1 MGNPNRSERREDVP
15 PARCLLANEDVLH
28 GGTTDIILLRWGPQR
43 HQVTKKVS
51 LCLRVFVAKNRM
63 HFRPIMK
70 HFFRATCVLA
80 ICLISACGGTEEV
93 DEPTVKRARLETVG
107 ATEAYVPMLEGPLR
121 ILSATPSGSMQ
132 GMADDQRVAVTFSQ
146 PMVPLGETTTPEG
159 ALTVEADVHPTS
171 RSIPGTLRWEG
182 TQTLVFQP
190 ETPLPLAT
198 TFSARLE
205 GGLEALSGDRLDSA
219 YVWTFETPRPTI
231 TTSEPARGAPFVD
244 PEQPLR
250 LSFDQPIDTSVATAM
265 VRLRTSEAEE
275 QVPADVRAQ
284 GDSALVITPAEPL
297 AKGTG
302 YEVVV
307 AAGLPSAAGP
317 LGMAEE
323 TVVPFRT
330 YPALRLESIT
340 QHYIAPGQPINP
352 ARGFTMNFATP
363 VRFGDLREAL
373 SFEPAIELPPG
384 IEARDASVGTSH
396 VLPVEMA
403 PETRYTVSV
412 RGLTDTFGQTLEEGQ
427 VLFRTKAYEPSLKM
441 KEGLLVMEATEQAAI
456 PLHATNIDSVGIS
469 LRRLSEDEVVPGVVA
484 YGNRYFSES
493 ESTATALTIPAG
505 RTVPLRLT
513 RNRTATAPL
522 RLDSLLQG
530 ETGTVGVQVVRRR
543 SDDTQQTLT
552 ALAQITRLGL
562 TAKFSP
568 HQNLVFVTDLETAQP
583 VEGAAVTVRDA
594 ANRVL
599 WQGETDGEGRATT
612 PGWGA
617 LGLQQPDP
625 WSSPTQYVTVEKD
638 GDLAFTSSQYNDG
651 LEPHR
656 FDVQYDWNP
665 EPRTFAGSVFT
676 DRGLYKAGETVHLKA
691 ILRQKTDSDWTSVTD
706 SVQVQVQSPRDQ
718 VVFEGHF
725 EPSDL
730 GTFHFDWDAPETAD
744 QGVYSVRIGLASD
757 TTFAERASY
766 EQGDLAQGSFR
777 VDAFRRATFAV
788 TARTSAESYVAGD
801 FFEGSISG
809 RYLFGAAMQEQPVR
823 YTLRRSYGYYA
834 PPGYSGYR
842 FGGVGYSYEYGLNQ
856 TITQADTVLDA
867 DGTATIR
874 AQVPGNEAGMPTR
887 LVWSGS
893 VTDPARQEIADQAT
907 ATLHPGLF
915 YIGLKPTTSFLD
927 LGETQ
932 TMGVDVITVDPSGE
946 SMGTDVQVDVVRVQW
961 NSVREVGADG
971 RLRWRSERT
980 EEVVATRPVTTVE
993 GEASRLLV
1001 PITQGGSYRIRASA
1015 RDLRGNLIRS
1025 ETYFYATGTGYVAWQ
1040 RADDDRVELVA
1051 ERDRYAPGETARIL
1065 VQSPYEEATALITVE
1080 REGIL
1085 SSRVETLVGSAPQ
1098 IEIPLG
1104 EEHLPNVFVGVI
1116 LLNGRT
1122 PHQVRGR
1129 LSAPDSTGD
1138 AGAPGFKMGYASLT
1152 VDPGA
1157 RHLRVEV
1164 TPEKASYRPGEEV
1177 TVDLRL
1183 LDEDGDG
1190 VEGEIV
1196 FSAADA
1202 GVLDLLQ
1209 YALPD
1214 PFDVF
1219 YGPRPLGVLTSE
1231 TRANLIEQRSFGQKE
1246 EDLIGGGGGDDAGML
1261 REDFRPLA
1269 HWAPAI
1275 RTDGRGRA
1283 QVTFRFPE
1291 SLTTFRLMAAA
1302 LTGDHRFGQGQTD
1315 VLVTQP
1321 LVLQPAL
1328 PRFARLE
1335 DDFEAGV
1342 LVTNTTGESGEA
1354 TITAEGS
1361 GGLTLIGPAEQTVFL
1376 ADGATKE
1383 VRFRWSADSARTAY
1397 LQFRAQLG
1405 KERDAF
1411 ATTLDVQRPV
1421 TKEATATFA
1430 STDATAEEALRL
1442 PPDVV
1447 ADLGG
1452 LEVQLSSTALVG
1464 LDGAVEYLFD
1474 YPYGCLEQRTSRV
1487 RPLLVAGDVLE
1498 AFDLEALEGNRE
1510 AITEDWLGRLR
1521 EYWIGDGFSLWAGG
1535 RYRNPYV
1542 SAYVVLAIAEAEAA
1556 GYAVPND
1563 LTQQAVGALEQQV
1576 RRRSERPDYYTA
1588 DVWSDTRALMLYA
1601 LARHGRVLEGEIDAL
1616 AQQQSD
1622 LSVDGTSYLLRTIAL
1637 AGRPSLDVFK
1647 AELIQEL
1654 ERRVRVEAQSAY
1666 LTAGEEAGSG
1676 WIFRSD
1682 TRATAFGLTALI
1694 EAGAATD
1701 VQPIAQRM
1709 VRYLM
1714 QARQGGHWASTQENT
1729 AVVEAFHAYFE
1740 AFEEDEPDFTADV
1753 RVAGQEVL
1761 RSTFQ
1766 GRSLR
1771 VAKDR
1776 VAIAQLPQG
1785 ETVPIEI
1792 EKEGVGPVYY
1802 AVQLETYSTAPLEA
1816 ASKGLS
1822 VARTLQRLDDR
1833 GRPSGDV
1840 LTTGNGAITLEPGAL
1855 VRVTLRLSS
1864 PADRNY
1870 VVVDDALPAGLEAL
1884 NAAFETTDQEA
1895 LQNAD
1900 AGQDRW
1906 WGSFNHTEIRDRRVL
1921 LFADFLRA
1929 GEHTYTYVA
1938 RAMTPGLFV
1947 HPPAQAELMYEP
1959 STSGRTSTGTLVVE
1973 ETSTASR

>member
-1 MGNPNRSERREDVP
+1 M
-15 PARCLLANEDVLH
+15 
-28 GGTTDIILLRWGPQR
+28 GPQR
-43 HQVTKKVS
+43 HQVTKKDL
-51 LCLRVFVAKNRM
+51 LCLWVFVAKNQL
-63 HFRPIMK
+63 HLSLTMK
-70 HFFRATCVLA
+70 HFLRTTFVLA
-80 ICLISACGGTEEV
+80 LGLISACGGSEEV
-93 DEPTVKRARLETVG
+93 DEPTVKRVELEVQASETK
-107 ATEAYVPMLEGPLR
+107 AYVPMLEGPLR

-132 GMADDQRVAVTFSQ
+132 GLADDQRVAVTFSQ
-146 PMVPLGETTTPEG
+146 PMVPLGETGTPEA
-159 ALTVEADVHPTS
+159 ALTLTADVRPAPRPIS
-171 RSIPGTLRWEG
+171 GTLRWEG

-190 ETPLPLAT
+190 DVLLPLAT
-198 TFSARLE
+198 AFSARLE
-205 GGLEALSGDRLDSA
+205 GGLEALSGDRIDSA
-219 YVWTFETPRPTI
+219 YVWPFETPRPAI
-231 TTSEPARGAPFVD
+231 TTSEPARGASFAD
-244 PEQPLR
+244 PEGPLR
-250 LSFDQPIDTSVATAM
+250 LFFSQPLDTDKAISMA
-265 VRLRTSEAEE
+265 RLRTSEAKE
-275 QVPADVRAQ
+275 QILAVVRAE
-284 GDSALVITPAEPL
+284 GDSALVVTPAEPL

-302 YEVVV
+302 YEIV
-307 AAGLPSAAGP
+307 AEAGLPSALGP

-323 TVVPFRT
+323 VMIPFRT
-330 YPALRLESIT
+330 YPTLSLESVT
-340 QHYIAPGQPINP
+340 QHYSAPGQPINP
-352 ARGFTMNFATP
+352 ARGFTMHFTTP

-396 VLPVEMA
+396 VLPVEMD
-403 PETRYTVSV
+403 PETRYTATV
-412 RGLTDTFGQTLEEGQ
+412 RGLTDTFGQTLEAGQ
-427 VLFRTKAYEPSLKM
+427 VRFRTKAYEPSLRM
-441 KEGLLVMEATEQAAI
+441 KAGLLVMEATGQAAI
-456 PLHATNIDSVGIS
+456 PLHVTNIDSVQIS
-469 LRRLSEDEVVPGVVA
+469 LRRLSADEVVPGVVA
-484 YGNRYFSES
+484 YGNRYFSEN
-493 ESTATALTIPAG
+493 ESTATALPIPAG
-505 RTVPLRLT
+505 RTVPLHLA
-513 RNRTATAPL
+513 RNRSATAPL

-543 SDDTQQTLT
+543 GDDTQQTLT

-583 VEGAAVTVRDA
+583 VEGAAVTIRDA
-594 ANRVL
+594 ANRVR
-599 WQGETDGEGRATT
+599 WQGKTDAEGRATT
-612 PGWGA
+612 PGWSA
-617 LGLQQPDP
+617 LGLEQPDQ

-651 LEPHR
+651 LEPYR
-656 FDVQYDWNP
+656 FDVRYDWNP

-676 DRGLYKAGETVHLKA
+676 DRGLYKAGETVHVKA
-691 ILRQKTDSDWTSVTD
+691 ILRQKTDGDWTSVTD
-706 SVQVQVQSPRDQ
+706 SVQVQVKSPRDQ
-718 VVFEGHF
+718 VVFDGRF
-725 EPSDL
+725 APSDL
-730 GTFHFDWDAPETAD
+730 GSFHFDWAAPANAD
-744 QGVYSVRIGLASD
+744 QGVYSVRVGQASD
-757 TTFAERASY
+757 TTFADREYYER
-766 EQGDLAQGSFR
+766 GDLAQGSFR

-788 TARTSAESYVAGD
+788 TARTSAESYIAGD

-809 RYLFGAAMQEQPVR
+809 RYLFGAAMQAQPAR
-823 YTLRRSYGYYA
+823 YTLRRSYGYHT

-842 FGGVGYSYEYGLNQ
+842 FGGMGYSYGLNQ
-856 TITQADTVLDA
+856 TLAQADTVLDA
-867 DGTATIR
+867 EGTVTVR
-874 AQVPGNEAGMPTR
+874 APLPGNEEGVPTQ
-887 LVWSGS
+887 LVWSGT
-893 VTDPARQEIADQAT
+893 VTDPARQEIADRTT

-927 LGETQ
+927 LSETQ
-932 TMGVDVITVDPSGE
+932 TMGVDVITVGPNGE
-946 SMGTDVQVDVVRVQW
+946 SVGADVEVEVVRVEW
-961 NSVREVGADG
+961 NSVREVGSDG

-980 EEVVATRPVTTVE
+980 EDVVATQPVTTQE
-993 GEASRLLV
+993 NQASRLLV
-1001 PITQGGSYRIRASA
+1001 PITLGGSYRIRAHA

-1025 ETYFYATGTGYVAWQ
+1025 ETYFYATGAGYVAWQ
-1040 RADDDRVELVA
+1040 RADDDRVELIP
-1051 ERDRYAPGETARIL
+1051 ERDHYAPGETARLL

-1098 IEIPLG
+1098 IEISLG

-1122 PHQVRGR
+1122 SQ
-1129 LSAPDSTGD
+1129 PDSTGD
-1138 AGAPGFKMGYASLT
+1138 PGAPGFKMGYASLS

-1157 RHLRVEV
+1157 RHLSVEV
-1164 TPEKASYRPGEEV
+1164 MPEQASYRPGEEV

-1183 LDEDGDG
+1183 LDEDGGG
-1190 VEGEIV
+1190 VEGEIA
-1196 FSAADA
+1196 FSAVDA
-1202 GVLDLLQ
+1202 GVLDLIG

-1214 PFDVF
+1214 PFSTF

-1275 RTDGRGRA
+1275 RTDRRGHA

-1335 DDFEAGV
+1335 DNFEAGV
-1342 LVTNTTGESGEA
+1342 LVTNTTGESGQA
-1354 TITAEGS
+1354 TVTADVR
-1361 GGLTLIGPAEQTVFL
+1361 GGLALTGPAEQTIFL
-1376 ADGATKE
+1376 ADGATRE
-1383 VRFRWSADSARTAY
+1383 VRFGWTADSARTASF
-1397 LQFRAQLG
+1397 QFHARLG
-1405 KERDAF
+1405 EERDAF

-1421 TKEATATFA
+1421 TKDATATFA
-1430 STDATAEEALRL
+1430 STDGTAEEALRL
-1442 PPDVV
+1442 PTDIVT
-1447 ADLGG
+1447 DLGG

-1498 AFDLEALEGNRE
+1498 AFDLEVLEGDRE
-1510 AITEDWLGRLR
+1510 ALIEDWLGRLE
-1521 EYWIGDGFSLWAGG
+1521 EYWLGEGFSMWAGG

-1556 GYAVPND
+1556 GYAIPND
-1563 LTQQAVGALEQQV
+1563 LTQQAVAALEEQV
-1576 RRRSERPDYYTA
+1576 RRRSERPDYYTL
-1588 DVWSDTRALMLYA
+1588 DVWTDTRALMLYA
-1601 LARHGRVLEGEIDAL
+1601 LARHGRVLEGEIAAL
-1616 AQQQSD
+1616 AQQGG
-1622 LSVDGTSYLLRTIAL
+1622 LGIDGTSYLLRTIAL
-1637 AGRPSLDVFK
+1637 AGRPSLNAFQADL
-1647 AELIQEL
+1647 AEEL
-1654 ERRVRVEAQSAY
+1654 ERRIRIEAQSAY
-1666 LTAGEEAGSG
+1666 LLAGDEAGSG

-1682 TRATAFGLTALI
+1682 TRATAFGLTALV
-1694 EAGAATD
+1694 EAGGAGG

-1714 QARQGGHWASTQENT
+1714 QARQGGHWASTQENA
-1729 AVVEAFHAYFE
+1729 AVVEAFHTYFE
-1740 AFEEDEPDFTADV
+1740 AFEEDAPDFTADV

-1771 VAKDR
+1771 IAQDR
-1776 VAIAQLPQG
+1776 VAVAALPQG

-1792 EKEGVGPVYY
+1792 EKAGAGPLYY
-1802 AVQLETYSTAPLEA
+1802 ALQLETYSTAPVEA

-1822 VARTLQRLDDR
+1822 IARTIQRLDDR
-1833 GRPSGDV
+1833 GRPSGEA
-1840 LTTGNGAITLEPGAL
+1840 LATGSGTITLEPGAL
-1855 VRVTLRLSS
+1855 VRVTLRLTS

-1906 WGSFNHTEIRDRRVL
+1906 WGSFNHTEISDSRVL

-1938 RAMTPGLFV
+1938 RATTPGTFV

>member
-1 MGNPNRSERREDVP
+1 
-15 PARCLLANEDVLH
+15 
-28 GGTTDIILLRWGPQR
+28 
-43 HQVTKKVS
+43 
-51 LCLRVFVAKNRM
+51 
-63 HFRPIMK
+63 MK

-132 GMADDQRVAVTFSQ
+132 GMAGDQRVAVTFSQ
-146 PMVPLGETTTPEG
+146 PMVPLGETTPEG
-159 ALTVEADVHPTS
+159 ALTLEADVHPTS

-190 ETPLPLAT
+190 EAPLPLAT
-198 TFSARLE
+198 PFTARLE
-205 GGLEALSGDRLDSA
+205 GGLEALSGDRLDSV

-231 TTSEPARGAPFVD
+231 TTSEPARGASFAD

-250 LSFDQPIDTSVATAM
+250 LFFDQPLDTSAAMAM
-265 VRLRTSEAEE
+265 VRLRTSEAKE
-275 QVPADVRAQ
+275 QVGADVRAQ
-284 GDSALVITPAEPL
+284 GDSVLVITPAELL

-302 YEVVV
+302 YEVVTE
-307 AAGLPSAAGP
+307 AGLPSAAGP

-340 QHYIAPGQPINP
+340 QHYIAPGQPIDP
-352 ARGFTMNFATP
+352 ARGFTIHFTTP
-363 VRFGDLREAL
+363 VRFGDLRAAIA
-373 SFEPAIELPPG
+373 FEPAIELPPG

-412 RGLTDTFGQTLEEGQ
+412 RGLADTFRQTLEEGQ
-427 VLFRTKAYEPSLKM
+427 VSFRTKAYEPSLRM
-441 KEGLLVMEATEQAAI
+441 KEGLLVMEATGQAAI
-456 PLHATNIDSVGIS
+456 PLHATNIDSVRIS
-469 LRRLSEDEVVPGVVA
+469 LRRLSESEIVPGVVA

-513 RNRTATAPL
+513 RNTTATAPL

-530 ETGTVGVQVVRRR
+530 ETGTVGVQVVRRQ
-543 SDDTQQTLT
+543 SDNVAQTLT
-552 ALAQITRLGL
+552 ALAQVTRLGL

-583 VEGAAVTVRDA
+583 VEGAAVTIRDA
-594 ANRVL
+594 ANRVR
-599 WQGETDGEGRATT
+599 WQGETDDEGRATT

-651 LEPHR
+651 LEPYR
-656 FDVQYDWNP
+656 FDVSYDWNP

-691 ILRQKTDSDWTSVTD
+691 ILRQKTDGDWTSITD

-718 VVFEGHF
+718 VVFEGQF
-725 EPSDL
+725 APSDL
-730 GTFHFDWDAPETAD
+730 GTFHFDWAAPEAAD

-766 EQGDLAQGSFR
+766 ERGDVAQGSFR

-809 RYLFGAAMQEQPVR
+809 RYLFGAAMQGQPVR
-823 YTLRRSYGYYA
+823 YTLQRSYGYYA
-834 PPGYSGYR
+834 PPGYDGYR
-842 FGGVGYSYEYGLNQ
+842 FGGVGYSYEYGLDQ
-856 TITQADTVLDA
+856 TIVQADTVLDA

-874 AQVPGNEAGMPTR
+874 AQVPGNEAGVPTG

-927 LGETQ
+927 LSETQ
-932 TMGVDVITVDPSGE
+932 TMGVDVITVDPNGE
-946 SMGTDVQVDVVRVQW
+946 SVGAKAEVEVVRVQW

-971 RLRWRSERT
+971 RLRWRSEPT
-980 EEVVATRPVTTVE
+980 EDVVATEPVTTVE

-1025 ETYFYATGTGYVAWQ
+1025 ETYFYATGTGYVAWE

-1051 ERDRYAPGETARIL
+1051 ERDRYAPGETARLL

-1080 REGIL
+1080 REGIV
-1085 SSRVETLVGSAPQ
+1085 SSRVETLVGSVPQ
-1098 IEIPLG
+1098 IEISLT

-1122 PHQVRGR
+1122 
-1129 LSAPDSTGD
+1129 SAPDSTGD
-1138 AGAPGFKMGYASLT
+1138 AGAPGFKMGYASLA

-1157 RHLRVEV
+1157 RHLRVDV
-1164 TPEKASYRPGEEV
+1164 RPEKASYRPGEEV

-1190 VEGEIV
+1190 VAGEIA

-1202 GVLDLLQ
+1202 GVLDLIG

-1214 PFDVF
+1214 PFGTF
-1219 YGPRPLGVLTSE
+1219 YGPRALGVLTSE

-1302 LTGDHRFGQGQTD
+1302 LTADHRFGQGQTD

-1335 DDFEAGV
+1335 DAFEAGV

-1354 TITAEGS
+1354 TVTAEGS
-1361 GGLTLIGPAEQTVFL
+1361 GGLDLTGPAEQTVFL

-1397 LQFRAQLG
+1397 LQFRARLG
-1405 KERDAF
+1405 EERDAF
-1411 ATTLDVQRPV
+1411 ATTLDVERPV
-1421 TKEATATFA
+1421 TKDATATFA
-1430 STDATAEEALRL
+1430 STDGTAEEALRL
-1442 PPDVV
+1442 PPDIVT
-1447 ADLGG
+1447 DLGG

-1487 RPLLVAGDVLE
+1487 RPLLVASDVLE
-1498 AFDLEALEGNRE
+1498 AFDLEVLEENRE
-1510 AITEDWLGRLR
+1510 AIIEDWLSALDD
-1521 EYWIGDGFSLWAGG
+1521 YWLGDGFSLWRGG

-1556 GYAVPND
+1556 GYAIPDD
-1563 LTQQAVGALEQQV
+1563 LTQQAVAALEQQV
-1576 RRRSERPDYYTA
+1576 RRRSERPDYYTPG
-1588 DVWSDTRALMLYA
+1588 VWADTRALMLYA
-1601 LARHGRVLEGEIDAL
+1601 LARHGRVLEGEIATL
-1616 AQQQSD
+1616 AEQRGD

-1637 AGRPSLDVFK
+1637 AGRSSLNAFRAD
-1647 AELIQEL
+1647 LTQEL
-1654 ERRVRVEAQSAY
+1654 ERRIRIEAQSAY
-1666 LTAGEEAGSG
+1666 LTAGSEAGSG

-1694 EAGAATD
+1694 EAGAD
-1701 VQPIAQRM
+1701 VEPIAQRM

-1714 QARQGGHWASTQENT
+1714 QARQGGHWASTQENA
-1729 AVVEAFHAYFE
+1729 AVVEAFHAYFQ
-1740 AFEEDEPDFTADV
+1740 AFEEDAPDFTADV
-1753 RVAGQEVL
+1753 RVAGQAVL
-1761 RSTFQ
+1761 QSTFQ

-1771 VAKDR
+1771 IAEDR
-1776 VAIAQLPQG
+1776 MAIAELPKG

-1792 EKEGVGPVYY
+1792 EKEGAGPLYY
-1802 AVQLETYSTAPLEA
+1802 ALQLETYSTAPLEA
-1816 ASKGLS
+1816 CLKGPERS
-1822 VARTLQRLDDR
+1822 AHHPAPQRPGQPHRRRAHHRRRHHHAGAGRARPRHAPPEQP
-1833 GRPSGDV
+1833 GRPQ
-1840 LTTGNGAITLEPGAL
+1840 
-1855 VRVTLRLSS
+1855 LR
-1864 PADRNY
+1864 
-1870 VVVDDALPAGLEAL
+1870 
-1884 NAAFETTDQEA
+1884 
-1895 LQNAD
+1895 
-1900 AGQDRW
+1900 
-1906 WGSFNHTEIRDRRVL
+1906 RR
-1921 LFADFLRA
+1921 R
-1929 GEHTYTYVA
+1929 
-1938 RAMTPGLFV
+1938 
-1947 HPPAQAELMYEP
+1947 
-1959 STSGRTSTGTLVVE
+1959 
-1973 ETSTASR
+1973 